1 MCKCAAPPTN
11 KESKLLRH
19 RSVRGVSTFTDNKV
33 RTAYFFLNI
42 FLLFCCSLLSTS
54 RDSTYR
60 EDDSRNLIDEH
71 NTNGSSIFF
80 NLQQQL
86 QKQLQKQTPIQPQPY
101 NVVSTTTPNN
111 NTNNKRCKTNSY
123 TLCTT
128 PPPPQYSIKKSSSC
142 SSFLIDILFRG
153 ISHLSKIIKT
163 FPLYRFII
171 FVNCSNLLNILCVL
185 FDTFGTLVIC
195 FL

>member
-1 MCKCAAPPTN
+1 MRRTTNKQGKQAPAPPKRTRCVTVYRQ
-11 KESKLLRH
+11 EIPHCVLL
-19 RSVRGVSTFTDNKV
+19 
-33 RTAYFFLNI
+33 I
-42 FLLFCCSLLSTS
+42 FLYNTFFFVFFFCSLLSTS

-86 QKQLQKQTPIQPQPY
+86 QKQLQKQTPIQPQLY
-101 NVVSTTTPNN
+101 NVVSTTTTTPNN

-163 FPLYRFII
+163 FPLYRFYH
-171 FVNCSNLLNILCVL
+171 FC
-185 FDTFGTLVIC
+185 
-195 FL
+195 

>member
-1 MCKCAAPPTN
+1 MRRTTNKQGKQAPAPPKRTRYI
-11 KESKLLRH
+11 SLRQCLY
-19 RSVRGVSTFTDNKV
+19 VLML
-33 RTAYFFLNI
+33 YLCFFS
-42 FLLFCCSLLSTS
+42 FWFVCSLLSTS

-60 EDDSRNLIDEH
+60 DDDSRNLIDEH

-101 NVVSTTTPNN
+101 NVVVQPSTTTPNN
-111 NTNNKRCKTNSY
+111 NTNKRCKTNSY

-153 ISHLSKIIKT
+153 ISHLSKIIKP
-163 FPLYRFII
+163 FS
-171 FVNCSNLLNILCVL
+171 FVSFFCSFVYC
-185 FDTFGTLVIC
+185 
-195 FL
+195 